1 MHRDLNFSNV
11 DRIGTILPNFRSNV
25 LDQILVAMCIGFKPA
40 ARSAVACDCELLH
53 NSLLRTANQAPVAF
67 ECMHQG
73 KPVGKVYLRF
83 LRKAVTNKKA
93 EAEVFELMKEEVLLA
108 KKKEEQEEA
117 TKKAEEAALGK
128 EEEEEALLAKKK
140 AEEDTAA
147 AAVCVYV
154 CV

>member
-1 MHRDLNFSNV
+1 
-11 DRIGTILPNFRSNV
+11 
-25 LDQILVAMCIGFKPA
+25 MCIGFKPA

-83 LRKAVTNKKA
+83 LRKDVTNKKA
-93 EAEVFELMKEEVLLA
+93 EEEAFAQMKEEALT
-108 KKKEEQEEA
+108 KKEEEEEA
-117 TKKAEEAALGK
+117 KKKAEEAALSK
-128 EEEEEALLAKKK
+128 EEEEALLAKKK
-140 AEEDTAA
+140 AEEDAAA
-147 AAVCVYV
+147 AAVCVFV